1 MLYLKKRKS
10 CIERSHAKMSASKK
24 KSHPYAATFKL
35 WRGYW
40 STYGGANALLK
51 SLYLLVA
58 VILTGL
64 NYFTWSSNGWWEI
77 VITTIPTLLGFT
89 LAGLAVFLSM
99 DSGFSKFIAGSNK
112 KHVPSPFMG
121 LVSSFAHFIII
132 QVIAFVYA
140 ITAKS
145 LYVTVAGLPEWYYRA
160 LPTLNMISGAIG
172 YFLFLYAI
180 MLVLGATFAIFRIS
194 TWYEMFISA
203 LKEKERSETDSTQ

>member
-1 MLYLKKRKS
+1 MP
-10 CIERSHAKMSASKK
+10 ASKK
-24 KSHPYAATFKL
+24 KSHPYAATLKL
-35 WRGYW
+35 WRRYW
-40 STYGGANALLK
+40 ATYGGASALLK
-51 SLYLLVA
+51 SLYLFLA

-64 NYFTWSSNGWWEI
+64 NYFTWSISGWWDI

-99 DSGFSKFIAGSNK
+99 DSGFSKFIAGSKRNNI
-112 KHVPSPFMG
+112 PSPFMG
-121 LVSSFAHFIII
+121 LVSSFAHFIIV

-145 LYVTVAGLPEWYYRA
+145 LYVSVAGLPDWYYRYLPA
-160 LPTLNMISGAIG
+160 LNVVGGALG

-194 TWYEMFISA
+194 TWYEMFIST
-203 LKEKERSETDSTQ
+203 LKKQESETDSTQ